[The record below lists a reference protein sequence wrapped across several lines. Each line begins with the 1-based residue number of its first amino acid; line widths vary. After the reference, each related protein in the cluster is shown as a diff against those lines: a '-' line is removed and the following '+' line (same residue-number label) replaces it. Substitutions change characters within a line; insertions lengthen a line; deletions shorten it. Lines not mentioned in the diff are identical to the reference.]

1 MGVLRNRRA
10 MAVLSPALF
19 LLLWELAVR
28 AGLISLDTFTSP
40 VQVFWALK
48 EIAFGENL
56 ALRGRLDTHML
67 ASLES
72 VLLGFLVA
80 TAVGVPLGIL
90 LGWSEV
96 LHNFFDPVVE
106 LLRPIP
112 PMAWVPLSLLLLGIG
127 LQQKVF
133 VVFLG
138 TFAPTLISTVGGAK
152 NLDPLI
158 LKVAQTHNASQVD
171 TLFKVYLPALL
182 PTIFTTCRRSPLS
195 SGRNFWIVVKTTPPA
210 PTRSFSLRSTRLSA
224 CTGGWRSR
232 SWQRENVPN
241 SWSSRSFRSVSTTS
255 VGFLISELRITRPA

>member
-182 PTIFTTCRRSPLS
+182 PTIFTTCRVGL
-195 SGRNFWIVVKTTPPA
+195 GLAWMVVVA
-210 PTRSFSLRSTRLSA
+210 AELVAAEAGL
-224 CTGGWRSR
+224 
-232 SWQRENVPN
+232 
-241 SWSSRSFRSVSTTS
+241 
-255 VGFLISELRITRPA
+255 GFLLIQAYRVFRMDVMVAVMAIIGLTAFAMDRLMRWVQPRVIRWQG